1 MLVCDRFSRRACHT
15 TSRTL
20 LCLTR
25 LGLVEQGGQ
34 GGRWPTL
41 QRQSRSHLGG
51 QFHLL
56 AKEKSGIPTLT
67 VWQSEAED
75 DEQSDNTMVT
85 HQCTCKYKPLTS
97 IAVIL
102 ESEFNLCADGIPDDI
117 SDECARSSRSDLP
130 ASSPQDDLLQVQ
142 SEVRQLTKVTCWW

>member
-1 MLVCDRFSRRACHT
+1 MLVCDRFSRRACHA

-20 LCLTR
+20 LCLQCM
-25 LGLVEQGGQ
+25 GLVEQGEQ
-34 GGRWPTL
+34 GGRWSTL
-41 QRQSRSHLGG
+41 QWQIRSHLGG

-56 AKEKSGIPTLT
+56 AKEKPGIPTLT
-67 VWQSEAED
+67 VWQSEAAD

-102 ESEFNLCADGIPDDI
+102 ESEFNCVPMGFPTI
-117 SDECARSSRSDLP
+117 SVMNAQGPVVATCPPVPRKMICFKSR
-130 ASSPQDDLLQVQ
+130 AKCVSSP
-142 SEVRQLTKVTCWW
+142 R